1 MQCNVNKYNNIVSY
15 QALFSKFCLYHGFPQ
30 NHQSILFQI
39 HAIFVVVRFFYD
51 DGLLLIS
58 VMKIAIWGQNGVYI
72 ACELVTYEIK
82 RELKDNFLSQVN
94 LP

>member
-1 MQCNVNKYNNIVSY
+1 MQCNVNKYDIVSY

-39 HAIFVVVRFFYD
+39 HAIFVVVRLFHD

-58 VMKIAIWGQNGVYI
+58 VIWGQNGVDI
-72 ACELVTYEIK
+72 SCELVTYEIK
-82 RELKDNFLSQVN
+82 RELKDNFLSQLN